1 MHELKIYRGV
11 IMCHDNGEW
20 CKIWRG
26 IDLSFQNWHGEFD
39 KFWLKHLEV
48 SKTFTL
54 MCSFWAEY
62 ILFELKKY
70 RGVIFHDTE
79 EWYKIWRG
87 IDMSFQNWHGEF
99 DEFWPEHLKI
109 SKILTLMDSFWAE
122 YILFELKKYRGVIF
136 HDTERWYKI
145 WRGIDLSFQNWQDE
159 FDIVWLGGLKNF
171 PFNGLLLSKVYIV
184 WAKKCRGV
192 ILHDIEEWYK
202 IWSGI
207 NLSFENW
214 HEEFHK
220 FWPDHLK
227 VSKIF
232 TLMDSFWAKYILSEL
247 KKCRSVIFHDTEEW
261 YKIRRGIDLLCVSK
275 LTWGIWQILTWA
287 LESLKKM
294 SL

>member
-1 MHELKIYRGV
+1 
-11 IMCHDNGEW
+11 MCHDNEEL

-39 KFWLKHLEV
+39 RFWLEHLEV
-48 SKTFTL
+48 SKMFTL

-109 SKILTLMDSFWAE
+109 SKTLTLMGSFWAE

-136 HDTERWYKI
+136 RDTEGWYKI
-145 WRGIDLSFQNWQDE
+145 WRGIDLSFQNWQEE
-159 FDIVWLGGLKNF
+159 FDIVWLEHLEVSKIF
-171 PFNGLLLSKVYIV
+171 PLMGSF
-184 WAKKCRGV
+184 WAKYILFELKKYRGV

-207 NLSFENW
+207 NLLFKNW
-214 HEEFHK
+214 HEEFVK

-232 TLMDSFWAKYILSEL
+232 TLMGSFWAKYILSEL
-247 KKCRSVIFHDTEEW
+247 KKYRGVIFHDTEEW
-261 YKIRRGIDLLCVSK
+261 YKIRRGIDLLCVAK
-275 LTWGIWQILTWA
+275 LTWGIWQI
-287 LESLKKM
+287 
-294 SL
+294 